1 MCAKKC
7 FLTDKKVIFGKNVSH
22 SNKSINRRFNVNL
35 QKKKIYIPE
44 LNGYV
49 KVLVSA
55 AGLRN
60 INKKGLF

>member
-7 FLTDKKVIFGKNVSH
+7 FITGKKVLFGKNVSH
-22 SNKSINRRFNVNL
+22 SNKSVNRRFLVNF

-44 LNGYV
+44 LNGYI
-49 KVLVSA
+49 KVSVST

-60 INKKGLF
+60 IDKNGYL